1 MSIVIPAIVA
11 AATSAGTLVYWARW
25 RKARRAEFIRT
36 YRFPDGLFDKLRRK
50 RPELSLKDCQL
61 VGNALRQFFLAYL
74 KSGFGYVSMPSQVTD
89 DLWHELILYTK
100 EYEAFCKR
108 AFGRFLHHSPAV
120 VLGSK
125 RQANQG
131 LRRVWWYACVE
142 ENIHPKKP
150 SRLPLLFAID
160 AKLNIPDGFRYSVD
174 CSGLRERQSAEGD
187 GGATYCGGDFSSPT
201 FDGTTDGF
209 GDSAESSGGGFGDF
223 MSGVFGGGSDSGG
236 GDGGCGG
243 GGCGGGGD

>member
-1 MSIVIPAIVA
+1 MAILIPFVVA
-11 AATSAGTLVYWARW
+11 AATSAVAVLFWVRW
-25 RKARRAEFIRT
+25 RRAVRAEYIRT
-36 YRFPDGLFDKLRRK
+36 YVFPKGLFDKLRQK

-61 VGNALRQFFLAYL
+61 VGQALRQFFLTYL

-100 EYEAFCKR
+100 GYGAFCER

-120 VLGSK
+120 VLSSR

-131 LRRVWWYACVE
+131 LRRVWLHACIE
-142 ENIHPKKP
+142 ENINPKKP
-150 SRLPLLFAID
+150 TRLPLLFAID
-160 AKLNIPDGFRYSVD
+160 AKLNIAGGFRYIAD
-174 CSGLRERQSAEGD
+174 CGGIRKRGD
-187 GGATYCGGDFSSPT
+187 ADTGNGVTYCGGDFSSAE

-209 GDSAESSGGGFGDF
+209 GDSPGGAAAADA
-223 MSGVFGGGSDSGG
+223 

-243 GGCGGGGD
+243 GGCGGD